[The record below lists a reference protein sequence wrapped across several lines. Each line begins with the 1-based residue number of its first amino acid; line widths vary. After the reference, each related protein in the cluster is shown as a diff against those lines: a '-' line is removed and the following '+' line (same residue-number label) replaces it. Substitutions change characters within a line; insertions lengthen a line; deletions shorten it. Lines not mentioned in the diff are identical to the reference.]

1 MVSKC
6 VCTALTACARSTH
19 TGTHAVYINL
29 YCSSIYA
36 MYSIQ
41 PYKQKT
47 RAFLHVYNRDILFL
61 QKHYTLPYEHT
72 RTLAQ

>member
-1 MVSKC
+1 
-6 VCTALTACARSTH
+6 
-19 TGTHAVYINL
+19 
-29 YCSSIYA
+29 